1 MMRKLQQNEQ
11 NGEERLEDKENMLEL
26 EEVLKIE
33 QLVEWQPEERENML
47 NVNYEPENFLF

>member
-1 MMRKLQQNEQ
+1 MRKLQQNEQ